1 MKCKF
6 YLNPTDFVTNPFL
19 VGAALFYTSTLQ
31 PYTFHNLR
39 QYILHRLLTTSTKS
53 YPFKLKAQVV
63 ERDAVLV
70 PSGWDSWGKLRVLR
84 DGFDCDAV
92 HQGWDSDMDAVTDRQ
107 QPSLHGARGNFEEII
122 NNPNFNDQVTKQ
134 VLFVYDSELTI
145 TIAIKQYSSTRDM

>member
-1 MKCKF
+1 M
-6 YLNPTDFVTNPFL
+6 
-19 VGAALFYTSTLQ
+19 FYTSTLQ

-92 HQGWDSDMDAVTDRQ
+92 HLGWDSDMDAVTDRQ
-107 QPSLHGARGNFEEII
+107 QPGAHGARGNYEDVIH
-122 NNPNFNDQVTKQ
+122 NPNSEDQVLYTNHYMFT
-134 VLFVYDSELTI
+134 LGLTCL
-145 TIAIKQYSSTRDM
+145 IAIKQYSSTRDL

>member
-1 MKCKF
+1 MTHN
-6 YLNPTDFVTNPFL
+6 LSDA

-39 QYILHRLLTTSTKS
+39 QYILHRLLTTSSKS

-92 HQGWDSDMDAVTDRQ
+92 HQGWDADMDAVTDRQ
-107 QPSLHGARGNFEEII
+107 QPGSHGARGNYEDLIH
-122 NNPNFNDQVTKQ
+122 NPNSDDQVSFFYFVKKRNSFFFYVIRSKKKTDH
-134 VLFVYDSELTI
+134 LF
-145 TIAIKQYSSTRDM
+145 